1 MAVSVFYPSPGGS
14 VARAKSTC
22 RLCIV
27 RLDCLNYAVTR
38 GEAGGI
44 WGGMS
49 EEDRHTITR
58 GQKA

>member
-1 MAVSVFYPSPGGS
+1 MSDQATDLSGKRYGEV
-14 VARAKSTC
+14 
-22 RLCIV
+22 L
-27 RLDCLNYAVTR
+27 LVTR